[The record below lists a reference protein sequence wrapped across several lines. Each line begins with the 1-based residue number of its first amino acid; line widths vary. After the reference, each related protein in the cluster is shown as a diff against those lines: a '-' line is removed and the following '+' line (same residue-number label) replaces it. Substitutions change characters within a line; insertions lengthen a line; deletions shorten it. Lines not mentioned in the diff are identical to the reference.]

1 MALTKSEILQPTLW
15 RTCRALASKTRLR
28 VLSELC
34 AHPDQRVTDIARRL
48 KFSLPLASQS
58 LRALNARGLLLA
70 RRSGPSVCYR
80 LGANR
85 SIPYSE
91 YLLQAVRKTL
101 ANDKNALRH
110 IFLYS
115 TAFTHPRRILIIK
128 TVRERSLRLKEI
140 AFETKIPSSALD
152 RHLIKLIARGFLKHV
167 DYRYSCSVPCH
178 EFARV
183 LLLLVRQV

>member
-1 MALTKSEILQPTLW
+1 MSLSASEILKPTLW
-15 RTCRALASKTRLR
+15 RTCRALACKTRLR

-34 AHPDQRVTDIARRL
+34 AHPDQRVSDIARRL
-48 KFSLPLASQS
+48 GLSLPLASQS
-58 LRALNARGLLLA
+58 LRTLNARGLLLA
-70 RRSGPSVCYR
+70 RRFGPSVYYR

-91 YLLQAVRKTL
+91 HLLRALRKTF
-101 ANDKNALRH
+101 AGDKNAGRN

-115 TAFTHPRRILIIK
+115 TAFTHPRRVLIIK
-128 TVRERSLRLKEI
+128 TIRERRMRLKEI
-140 AFETKIPSSALD
+140 AFETKIPSSALG
-152 RHLIKLIARGFLKHV
+152 RHLIKLIARGFLKHA
-167 DYRYSCSVPCH
+167 DYRYSCSVARH